1 MRDTTQLVV
10 LAFWCVVLL
19 GVPFWWKTTEVYR
32 AHLPFTE
39 IDSWQERHESTFI
52 LPTTISL
59 YVPNEDLHQ
68 QHSNINIPELSSYLE
83 TKLSEE
89 FNNVSPCVTFPI
101 DIQVKTWS
109 TKDITLDTLE
119 TVLQKHSEAPVGQ
132 YFLYLHSSKLIE
144 SKSKQETV
152 NAIIGNSRSSVIQLR
167 EINEDNIKELILLLV
182 PSIFKPE
189 LTALGDIACPSSNVD
204 KYDANSMR
212 TFKYSSRYQV
222 TISLMNDNPKALT
235 VDWNIRDAIKTYL
248 HPLLKELSDV
258 SNFTVDS
265 QIQNYA
271 PLSQTPYYKEREGK
285 PNYFYF
291 TPEQL
296 PHFVNSADWNLASSI
311 SSYPT
316 INFILY
322 IPSENIKPLRLH
334 DSHGNPLLSNS
345 FLIPRWGGVTIKNPP
360 ANTTSKP
367 QYSMTKADLQPIM
380 KIFVSQLRSLVGI
393 QDVKSSSALH
403 LLPSNYNVTFKLSTQ
418 SGITTLEKDNLIR
431 QRIMEN
437 IVNSI
442 STLHSLS
449 QLVLEIP
456 NMVVL
461 DHIQYQ
467 VRESLES
474 IQSARDELKNGNYGK
489 ALKHSIDAIELSE
502 KAFFDPTMVSMLYFP
517 DEHKYAIY
525 MPLFVPISVPLCM
538 ALVKTFKKAKSSPS
552 LSTEEKIVKNK

>member
-1 MRDTTQLVV
+1 MRDSTQLVV

-32 AHLPFTE
+32 ARLPFND
-39 IDSWQERHESTFI
+39 IDSWKERHDSTFI
-52 LPTTISL
+52 LPTTINL
-59 YVPNEDLHQ
+59 YVPEELSHPDSKINIEDL
-68 QHSNINIPELSSYLE
+68 STYLE
-83 TKLSEE
+83 NQLSKE
-89 FNNVSPCVTFPI
+89 FKNVSPCVTFPI
-101 DIQVKTWS
+101 HIQVNPWS
-109 TKDITLDTLE
+109 TADITKDNLDTI
-119 TVLQKHSEAPVGQ
+119 LQKHSDAPVGQ
-132 YFLYLHSSKLIE
+132 YFLYLHSSNIIV
-144 SKSKQETV
+144 SKSKQESV

-167 EINEDNIKELILLLV
+167 EIKEDDIKTLILSLV
-182 PSIFKPE
+182 PAIFKPE
-189 LTALGDIACPSSNVD
+189 FTALGDIACPSVNVD

-222 TISLMNDNPKALT
+222 TISLMNDNPKSLA
-235 VDWNIRDAIKTYL
+235 VDWDIRGAVKSYL
-248 HPLLKELSDV
+248 YPLLKELSDV

-271 PLSQTPYYKEREGK
+271 PLSQTPRYMERIGK
-285 PNYFYF
+285 PDYFYF

-322 IPSENIKPLRLH
+322 IPSDNVTPLRIH
-334 DSHGNPLLSNS
+334 DSHGKPLLSNS

-360 ANTTSKP
+360 KNVTSGSH
-367 QYSMTKADLQPIM
+367 YSMTKTDLQPIM
-380 KIFVSQLRSLVGI
+380 KIFISQLRSLVGV

-403 LLPSNYNVTFKLSTQ
+403 LLLSTH
-418 SGITTLEKDNLIR
+418 SGITTLEKDNLVR
-431 QRIMEN
+431 RRIMEN
-437 IVNSI
+437 IINSI

-474 IQSARDELKNGNYGK
+474 IQSARDELENGNYGK

-538 ALVKTFKKAKSSPS
+538 ALIKTLKKRRSSS
-552 LSTEEKIVKNK
+552 LPLSEEAKNK